1 MAYACIAL
9 IGAYIYVLKVGGVEG
24 GFEEESLLK
33 LVKIARETKCKT
45 VLIEK
50 NFGNGAH
57 ANMLKPL
64 FTKAEWPVIMEE
76 VWESGQKELRIID
89 TLEPLLTSHRLIISP
104 DVIEHDFDSTQAY
117 AAEVRGTYRLLH
129 QMALITRDRG
139 CLRHDDRLDALAS
152 AVRYVVEKLDFDTQ
166 TIIEARRRKEEIQGI
181 NAWKDPVSRRNWM
194 TEVCVTP
201 LKMQGGRN
209 RFGTRRTGKRLF

>member
-9 IGAYIYVLKVGGVEG
+9 IGAYIYVLKVGGVPG

-33 LVKIARETKCKT
+33 LVRIARQTKCKT

-57 ANMLKPL
+57 SNMLKPL
-64 FTKAEWPVIMEE
+64 FTKEDWPVTMEE
-76 VWESGQKELRIID
+76 AWESGQKELRIID

-104 DVIEHDFDSTQAY
+104 EVIEDDFLSTQQY
-117 AAEVRGTYRLLH
+117 PAEIRGTYRLLH

-139 CLRHDDRLDALAS
+139 CLRHEDRLDALAS
-152 AVRYVVEKLDFDTQ
+152 AIRYVVEKLDFDTQ
-166 TIIEARRRKEEIQGI
+166 TLIEARRRKEQINGL

-194 TEVCVTP
+194 SDVCISSGKP
-201 LKMQGGRN
+201 GKGRN
-209 RFGTRRTGKRLF
+209 KFGSVRRTYRF